1 MPGRNSAC
9 LLIPHRTDTALFF
22 GTCAECFADSGRCC
36 SHFWRLGKFPR
47 RYLPRRRNLSAAG
60 IIHRPSPCS
69 SCRVNCRGVYHRPGH
84 HPDLFYLYPTQEIA
98 EPRGSPHA
106 GVPAVAHTS
115 TLARSD
121 AHLTAGAGE
130 RECQKPEKHRRNR
143 ELNGADQLC
152 ARNRREIAFF
162 QYALVMQFVPGD
174 HECQRPHADFFSAGR
189 AATHPGR
196 LT

>member
-9 LLIPHRTDTALFF
+9 LLIPHRIDTAPLPWHVRGMFCRF
-22 GTCAECFADSGRCC
+22 GPVLLALSEAWEVS
-36 SHFWRLGKFPR
+36 SPLSS
-47 RYLPRRRNLSAAG
+47 SAAES
-60 IIHRPSPCS
+60 ICCRNHSPTSPCS

-84 HPDLFYLYPTQEIA
+84 HPDLFYLYPQEIA

-106 GVPAVAHTS
+106 GVRAVAHTS

-174 HECQRPHADFFSAGR
+174 HECQRPNADFFSAGR